1 MATGIIRI
9 IVGSAVAALAL
20 AAPALAQSTAT
31 SGYDAAALEAM
42 GARYQAMADHYL
54 GKSDRGRFLVQSAA
68 GSYDATALRA
78 LGARYQAMAEYYL
91 GGSGNAVVGSQPDG
105 YQPQL
110 HTTQDTSD
118 VVSRYIERNAPVVTR
133 EVPDGFQPQ
142 LRGPEAVPVSGTDDG
157 FDWRIFGIATGSAL
171 LAAALGGT
179 ALIATRTR
187 GRVAHP

>member
-9 IVGSAVAALAL
+9 VAAAVVAALAL
-20 AAPALAQSTAT
+20 AAPALAKPEPAPS
-31 SGYDAAALEAM
+31 YDIAAMKAM
-42 GARYQAMADHYL
+42 GARYQAMAD
-54 GKSDRGRFLVQSAA
+54 
-68 GSYDATALRA
+68 
-78 LGARYQAMAEYYL
+78 YYL
-91 GGSGNAVVGSQPDG
+91 GGSGGAKAVGVQPDG

-118 VVSRYIERNAPVVTR
+118 VISRYVDNISPVITR
-133 EVPDGFQPQ
+133 EAPDGFQPQ

-179 ALIATRTR
+179 ALLATRMR
-187 GRVAHP
+187 GRAAHP

>member
-9 IVGSAVAALAL
+9 VAASAVVALAL
-20 AAPALAQSTAT
+20 AAPALAKQPSEAY
-31 SGYDAAALEAM
+31 SADALKAM
-42 GARYQAMADHYL
+42 GARYEAMTD
-54 GKSDRGRFLVQSAA
+54 
-68 GSYDATALRA
+68 
-78 LGARYQAMAEYYL
+78 YYL
-91 GGSGNAVVGSQPDG
+91 GTRGGVGSQPDG
-105 YQPQL
+105 YQPQLHTAANDAAHFPDSYQPQL

-118 VVSRYIERNAPVVTR
+118 VVSRFVDRNAPVVTR
-133 EVPDGFQPQ
+133 DVPDGFQPQ

-179 ALIATRTR
+179 ALLATRTR

>member
-1 MATGIIRI
+1 MK
-9 IVGSAVAALAL
+9 
-20 AAPALAQSTAT
+20 
-31 SGYDAAALEAM
+31 AM
-42 GARYQAMADHYL
+42 GARYEAMADYYFGKSNHNFGTANRATFARPGPTGLYSVAALKAMGARYEAMADYYL
-54 GKSDRGRFLVQSAA
+54 GKSGGAQVGAA
-68 GSYDATALRA
+68 
-78 LGARYQAMAEYYL
+78 
-91 GGSGNAVVGSQPDG
+91 SQPDG

-110 HTTQDTSD
+110 HTTNDTSD
-118 VVSRYIERNAPVVTR
+118 VVSRYIDRQAPVVTR

-179 ALIATRTR
+179 ALLATRMR

>member
-9 IVGSAVAALAL
+9 VVAAVVAALAL
-20 AAPALAQSTAT
+20 AAPALAKQPSEAYN
-31 SGYDAAALEAM
+31 SAALKAM

-54 GKSDRGRFLVQSAA
+54 GST
-68 GSYDATALRA
+68 GSYSASALRA
-78 LGARYQAMAEYYL
+78 INARYKAMADYYL
-91 GGSGNAVVGSQPDG
+91 GQYGGAGSQPDG

-110 HTTQDTSD
+110 HTTGDTSD
-118 VVSRYIERNAPVVTR
+118 VVSRYVDRNAPVVTR
-133 EVPDGFQPQ
+133 DVPDGFQPQ

-171 LAAALGGT
+171 LVAALGGT
-179 ALIATRTR
+179 ALLATRMR